1 MRLLFR
7 NGHFGTAKIVFLHSL
22 HSSDYFPYFCP
33 PKLQI
38 APHMKKLL
46 SSFIAMLLLTTAAFA
61 QSNESLA
68 ILLNEINA
76 DSLRQTVLDLQN
88 FGSRYALREGG
99 NKQVAEYIQQRLE
112 NYGVTAEIDSFY
124 LEDYNWLVG
133 NFNAWFYNVKGVL
146 NSQNPVDDSLV
157 IIGAHLDAI
166 SLNQYYQLQTLAPG
180 ADDNASGVAV
190 MIEIARVLHHHPT
203 EFHRTINF
211 LGFDGEELGLFGGHH
226 DAEERLQAQEHI
238 AVMLNND
245 MVSYQ
250 PDDDWRVTLHW
261 YDNALDVLE
270 KAVATCREYT
280 DIEPFVPAEYEN
292 GNSAASDSYAYAT
305 RNFKSVFAIEYTFS
319 TSYHTEHDVAD
330 SNNYA
335 YHADITRY
343 NLAMMA
349 DYAKMENTVSVTERA
364 PFQPGSIYPNP
375 ASDKAVLE
383 FSLDEM
389 CDAQLTLTNMAGQVV
404 STQTLHALNVGLN
417 LVEMDCSSLP
427 AGLYLCRF
435 QSDKSRWTTK
445 MLVK

>member
-1 MRLLFR
+1 
-7 NGHFGTAKIVFLHSL
+7 
-22 HSSDYFPYFCP
+22 
-33 PKLQI
+33 
-38 APHMKKLL
+38 MKKLL
-46 SSFIAMLLLTTAAFA
+46 FSFISMLLLSTAVFA
-61 QSNESLA
+61 QSNESLN
-68 ILLNEINA
+68 ILLDEINA
-76 DSLRQTVLDLQN
+76 DSLHQTVLDLQN

-99 NKQVAEYIQQRLE
+99 NKQVAEYIQHRLE

-124 LEDYNWLVG
+124 LEGYNWLVG
-133 NFNAWFYNVKGVL
+133 NYNAWFYNVKGVL
-146 NSQNPVDDSLV
+146 NSQNPIDDSLV
-157 IIGAHLDAI
+157 IMGAHLDAI
-166 SLNQYYQLQTLAPG
+166 SLDSYYQLQTLAPG
-180 ADDNASGVAV
+180 ADDNASGIAV
-190 MIEIARVLHHHPT
+190 MVEIARVLHQHPT
-203 EFHRTINF
+203 EFRRNIYF
-211 LGFDGEELGLFGGHH
+211 MGFDGEELGLFGGHH

-280 DIEPFVPAEYEN
+280 DIEPFVPANYEN
-292 GNSAASDSYAYAT
+292 GNSSASDSYAYAT

-349 DYAKMENTVSVTERA
+349 DYARMENTVSVTERT
-364 PFQPGSIYPNP
+364 PFRPGSIYPNP
-375 ASDKAVLE
+375 ASDKAILE
-383 FSLDEM
+383 FSLDEV
-389 CDAQLTLTNMAGQVV
+389 CDANLTLTNMAGQVV
-404 STQTLHALNVGLN
+404 RIQPLHTLNAGLN
-417 LVEMDCSSLP
+417 LVELDCSSLP
-427 AGLYLCRF
+427 TGLYLCRF
-435 QSDKSRWTTK
+435 QSDKNSWTTK